1 MTSGVITVIT
11 LGIMLAACLIIRII
25 SCNGIIPYAA
35 LTFFQQKC
43 VVTLLVVNIVSALIF
58 TWFFIDYMNKTDFIE
73 DLILRMKLKQLEKVI
88 LMLGFKSLVVILLC
102 CGIIDFIS
110 HSGSI
115 PYTELPKYQQLVV
128 IVLCFFNTVAAVFLA
143 KYLSERFDLNDLIR
157 SLLPK

>member
-1 MTSGVITVIT
+1 MTMTSGVITVIT

-73 DLILRMKLKQLEKVI
+73 DLILRMKLK
-88 LMLGFKSLVVILLC
+88 
-102 CGIIDFIS
+102 
-110 HSGSI
+110 
-115 PYTELPKYQQLVV
+115 
-128 IVLCFFNTVAAVFLA
+128 
-143 KYLSERFDLNDLIR
+143 
-157 SLLPK
+157 